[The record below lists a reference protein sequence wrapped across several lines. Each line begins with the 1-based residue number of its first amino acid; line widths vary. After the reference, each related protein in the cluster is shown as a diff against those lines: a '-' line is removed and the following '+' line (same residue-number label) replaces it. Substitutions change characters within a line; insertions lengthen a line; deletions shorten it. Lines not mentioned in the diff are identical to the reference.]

1 MDHTLAPRTPPH
13 GAVPLREAV
22 FGPNPDY
29 LMGRNQFQ
37 IWTVTDHIPATPV
50 RRLTALGPGRGW
62 DGRFEA
68 PKAFY

>member
-22 FGPNPDY
+22 FGPKPDY
-29 LMGRNQFQ
+29 LMELNQFQ
-37 IWTVTDHIPATPV
+37 IWTVTDHNQSHRAH
-50 RRLTALGPGRGW
+50 RLTALGPGRGW
-62 DGRFEA
+62 DGQFNT